1 MFHPL
6 LIIKIIIILVATA
19 IAAYTDHKTS
29 YIYNWL
35 TFPLIVIGLILTALE
50 SFVLTNPLGYIY
62 FLKVI
67 LIAIIIY
74 LLGYIFY
81 YFGKLG
87 GGDIKIFIGI
97 HLVLPYYA
105 SQLTILWLLIFSSL
119 LAVMFVSLKYLIK
132 LYTILKWKAWKKI
145 LLKKKFQIFK
155 VIILFVA
162 FVFVIGYSIKTLQL
176 PKLYFLLLVP
186 IILGLKTMIF
196 EEEIRKHIYLKRKEI
211 KDLEDGDVLA
221 IDFIPKAMLLKLN
234 LGKREVLE
242 EKDIIKIKKLNLKTL
257 PIYDN
262 LPRFGPFILLG
273 MIVFLVVGKY
283 LL

>member
-1 MFHPL
+1 MDPL
-6 LIIKIIIILVATA
+6 LIIKILIILIATG

-35 TFPLIVIGLILTALE
+35 TFPLVIVGVILTALE

-62 FLKVI
+62 FIKVI
-67 LIAIIIY
+67 SIAIIIY
-74 LLGYIFY
+74 FLGYLFY

-119 LAVMFVSLKYLIK
+119 LAVMFVSLQYLIK
-132 LYTILKWKAWKKI
+132 LYIILKWKTWKKI
-145 LLKKKFQIFK
+145 LLKKKLQILK
-155 VIILFVA
+155 VIILFLA
-162 FVFVIGYSIKTLQL
+162 FVFIIGYSIKVLQF
-176 PKLYFLLLVP
+176 PKLYYLLLIP
-186 IILGLKTMIF
+186 IILGLKTMVF
-196 EEEIRKHIYLKRKEI
+196 EEEIRKYIYLKRKEI

-221 IDFIPKAMLLKLN
+221 IDFIPKDLLLKLK

-262 LPRFGPFILLG
+262 LPRFGPYILLG
-273 MIVFLVVGKY
+273 IIVFLIVGKY